1 MTRKFDI
8 EKDYIA
14 ACRLLAELQQDLD
27 RALRY
32 SLYKE
37 DFNRFGL
44 WTKAFA
50 LLQLLQTHD
59 SPENSQAFDAKA
71 EDREDEMPK

>member
-14 ACRLLAELQQDLD
+14 ACRLLAQLQQDLD
-27 RALRY
+27 KALRY
-32 SLYKE
+32 SLYGE
-37 DFNRFGL
+37 NFDRFGL
-44 WTKAFA
+44 WTKAFG

-59 SPENSQAFDAKA
+59 SQAFDAKA
-71 EDREDEMPK
+71 QDREDETPK